1 MTEINNEN
9 LSEKACT
16 YLKDHSIQIMK
27 LLLEIQDHYQDLRI
41 EAGAHVPTLYLVDV
55 PGDPPMSLEI
65 DLRPFFD
72 AEKPFMITPDSFIDL
87 IEGCYLRMMVYN

>member
-9 LSEKACT
+9 LSEKECT
-16 YLKDHSIQIMK
+16 YLKDHSVQIMK

-41 EAGAHVPTLYLVDV
+41 EAGAHVPTLYLTDV

-87 IEGCYLRMMVYN
+87 IKGCYLRMKAYN